1 MKYIF
6 NFFLIINNIITKS
19 INYFF
24 PYKSILYLSSKEQNI
39 PTNITISF
47 YIKWYLSLFLF
58 YNYWK
63 KNFNTIN
70 LEKKYPNKELYRI
83 YIRDYNKYIFYD
95 GIHSDIYNL
104 PLIKNLFKNNN
115 EEINKPRNLLIK
127 YNIIVNGNELSI
139 DEKIYFKK
147 YDINSKIIDIFKF
160 KGIKI
165 NEFKIL
171 KNNIEF
177 KSYIKDIELISLK
190 EIYSFL

>member
-1 MKYIF
+1 M
-6 NFFLIINNIITKS
+6 
-19 INYFF
+19 
-24 PYKSILYLSSKEQNI
+24 
-39 PTNITISF
+39 
-47 YIKWYLSLFLF
+47 F

-63 KNFNTIN
+63 KNID
-70 LEKKYPNKELYRI
+70 LEKKNSNKEL
-83 YIRDYNKYIFYD
+83 YIFYD

-177 KSYIKDIELISLK
+177 KTSIKDIELISLK